1 MVEKKNRFEKC
12 VLSTGLRVV
21 ALLLCV
27 VFMLSSCVRMP
38 TQQEREDLRLKSAKE
53 DVNLSKPHMGY
64 GNFGE
69 RPLTLEDAINYALDN
84 NIEIRIAKF
93 NEEIS
98 NKETLVEKLRMLPSL
113 KADASWQRRSE
124 LRKSDV
130 YNWLSDQDQEDY
142 TVSELKN
149 NTRANL
155 VLTWNVLDTLMA
167 YVRSGQSEMQ
177 EEVLKQQ
184 RIRQEQQLALDVTR
198 AYWHAAAV
206 EDALDYVHVV
216 ENNLKKVKKN
226 IDNAVGSGSF
236 DKMAAKDAE
245 LRLKELE
252 LTIRQLQANLSKERL
267 ELARLM
273 GLNQNVQFTLAR
285 PPIKPI
291 VAALP
296 HTKELNIDTLEEH
309 ALLHRPELFASD
321 MQVLIQKEEAK
332 NKVLSMFPGMS
343 LFGGF
348 HYESNRL
355 LLSNTWNTVGAGV
368 GLELLDLPAKYF
380 AYKGQEKAV
389 EMAKAQRLMTTVGII
404 TQVHIALLDYAIKVD
419 RFRLL
424 DETYALATNLYEMAR
439 EKNQAGRLP
448 ELAVTQ
454 RHLEE
459 MAAKLRR
466 DEAVVD
472 LLVAHKRLCLSIGS
486 NPLGCENDGAMS
498 AGASSAS
505 YNYTPTTGMKKWKC
519 LDCGYIHTGSEP
531 PEVCPICGVG
541 PERFVEVTDETY
553 TTSNPAHFE
562 SSDLSTWGD
571 DSNIETGD
579 GVARSVGTPG
589 YAGPAS
595 DRFLWKVQVGAF
607 VKPGGPDKRV
617 NEYAMRLADNRDAE
631 ITTKRIHG
639 QLFNR
644 VRFLGL
650 TESDARTLARKLES
664 NGIDAWIIAP
674 HSVHW

>member
-1 MVEKKNRFEKC
+1 MVEKKNRFDKR
-12 VLSTGLRVV
+12 VLSAGLRIGV
-21 ALLLCV
+21 LLLCV
-27 VFMLSSCVRMP
+27 VFILSSCARMP
-38 TQQEREDLRLKSAKE
+38 TPQEREDLRLKSAKE
-53 DVNLSKPHMGY
+53 DVNLSKPHMKY
-64 GNFGE
+64 GQFGE
-69 RPLTLEDAINYALDN
+69 KPLTLEDAINYALDN

-98 NKETLVEKLRMLPSL
+98 DKETLVEKLRMLPSL
-113 KADASWQRRSE
+113 RADGSWQRRST
-124 LRKSDV
+124 LRKSRV
-130 YNWLSDQDQEDY
+130 YNWETDQDLPDN

-149 NTRANL
+149 NTRGNL

-216 ENNLKKVKKN
+216 ENNLKRVKKN
-226 IDNAVGSGSF
+226 IDNAVGAGSF
-236 DKMAAKDAE
+236 DRMAAKDAE

-296 HTKELNIDTLEEH
+296 HTKQLNIDTLEEH
-309 ALLHRPELFASD
+309 ALVHRPELFASD

-332 NKVLSMFPGMS
+332 NKVISMFPGAN
-343 LFGGF
+343 LFGGL

-355 LLSNTWNTVGAGV
+355 LHSNTWNTVGAGI
-368 GLELLDLPAKYF
+368 GLELLDLPAKYV
-380 AYKGQEKAV
+380 AYKGQQKAV

-424 DETYALATNLYEMAR
+424 DETYELATNLYEMAK
-439 EKNQAGRLP
+439 EKNKAGRLP

-466 DEAVVD
+466 DESVVD
-472 LLVAHKRLCLSIGS
+472 LLVAHKRLCLTIGS
-486 NPLGCENDGAMS
+486 NPLGCQNDGAMS
-498 AGASSAS
+498 SGASSMS
-505 YNYTPTTGMKKWKC
+505 YDYTPTTGLLKWKC

-531 PEVCPICGVG
+531 PESCPICGAG
-541 PERFVEVTDETY
+541 PQRFVEVTDQVI
-553 TTSNPAHFE
+553 TTSSPAAYE
-562 SSDLSTWGD
+562 SSDLDTWGD
-571 DSNIETGD
+571 DPNINAGD
-579 GVARSVGTPG
+579 GVARS
-589 YAGPAS
+589 
-595 DRFLWKVQVGAF
+595 
-607 VKPGGPDKRV
+607 
-617 NEYAMRLADNRDAE
+617 
-631 ITTKRIHG
+631 
-639 QLFNR
+639 
-644 VRFLGL
+644 
-650 TESDARTLARKLES
+650 
-664 NGIDAWIIAP
+664 
-674 HSVHW
+674 